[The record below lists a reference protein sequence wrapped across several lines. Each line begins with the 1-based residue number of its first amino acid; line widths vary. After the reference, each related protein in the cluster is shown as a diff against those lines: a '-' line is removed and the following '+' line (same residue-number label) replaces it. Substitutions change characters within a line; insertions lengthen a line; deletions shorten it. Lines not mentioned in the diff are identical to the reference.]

1 MRVLRNLLL
10 VFVVC
15 TVLASRKIIVYILDM
30 LSRDNIVL
38 NYFMDRKSL
47 INTVFCTETDR
58 VITIK
63 KCINRKRNE

>member
-1 MRVLRNLLL
+1 MRVLQNILLI
-10 VFVVC
+10 FFVC
-15 TVLASRKIIVYILDM
+15 TVLASKKIIVYILDM

-63 KCINRKRNE
+63 KTYQQKTY